1 MKTKIV
7 GLMPNENWFKSA
19 RRVFD
24 VDGVAPALT
33 SVGGG
38 NNTLTKIMEVK
49 YERNSSN
56 KNR

>member
-38 NNTLTKIMEVK
+38 NKHYHWSTK
-49 YERNSSN
+49 R
-56 KNR
+56 